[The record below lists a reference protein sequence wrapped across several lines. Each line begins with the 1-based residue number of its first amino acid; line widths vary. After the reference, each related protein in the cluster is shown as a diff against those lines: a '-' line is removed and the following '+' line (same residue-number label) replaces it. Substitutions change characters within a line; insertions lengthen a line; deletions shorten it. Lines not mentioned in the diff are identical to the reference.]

1 MLEAAE
7 EEGVADSH
15 AHVQIRALFNK
26 QHNAQPP
33 PRNNISYIIMPE
45 QEQEEEEEETIDWR
59 RLTGQ
64 PPTPSAAKAAATKII
79 DASLQKP
86 VDPQKLA
93 GSKVH
98 TGTCTMPL
106 LAQPLTSCTAVVWP
120 STSSPDPGT
129 RRVFTASVEAQRP
142 TPHLGTDVRIPAR
155 GMS

>member
-1 MLEAAE
+1 MPRHRQGL
-7 EEGVADSH
+7 AD
-15 AHVQIRALFNK
+15 NDT
-26 QHNAQPP
+26 
-33 PRNNISYIIMPE
+33 
-45 QEQEEEEEETIDWR
+45 EEEEEEEEEAA
-59 RLTGQ
+59 
-64 PPTPSAAKAAATKII
+64 AAKIRRAEDLLLTAAI

-86 VDPQKLA
+86 VDPQRLV

-120 STSSPDPGT
+120 STSSPHPGP
-129 RRVFTASVEAQRP
+129 RRVLTASVEAQRP